1 MTERD
6 RMRDDGAGVESNILI
21 QTCKS
26 LLDVGNT
33 GRAVEIID
41 EKGRDDSERRHHCSH
56 IVGEYKLE
64 LMED

>member
-6 RMRDDGAGVESNILI
+6 RMRDDGAGVESNILM
-21 QTCKS
+21 QTCEG

-41 EKGRDDSERRHHCSH
+41 EKGRDDSE
-56 IVGEYKLE
+56 
-64 LMED
+64 